1 MTSTAVTE
9 APAER
14 PSALKSSRDWWV
26 EASTIFGCLLLP
38 IGLLS
43 TNITLNLP
51 IPETMPLAFLAVG
64 LAYVWFRRSI
74 QIPNAAI
81 VVVIVGAYGF
91 AGILGYE
98 PLDGLRVLT
107 AAAVFLIAFQLCAD
121 RLLVSRACEVSIYVL
136 TGFRA
141 LSIIAP
147 APIASF
153 YEVLGLRSADLY
165 GGGVAILFQEP
176 SYLATAVFSM
186 WAIAKSG
193 RQESRLE
200 FSMVDVCSVA
210 ILLLS
215 GSVSAALYGVAGVAI
230 LVRNRWLPIAV
241 LCLSLVAVAASFAAF
256 ENTRLGAFLNAVS
269 NLAEHSTIEDAVVAF
284 SLLDP
289 SASYR
294 MSMGFVAVSAG
305 LREPLGHMQLDMS
318 RDTAYVESLDEYG
331 VLSSNKLIDDF
342 FGNLQANSVPL
353 QMLYFGGIPLFLV
366 VMMVACKA
374 LWRLW
379 QSRRRDANYLLVI
392 AAIASGCVVQSVMTS
407 PFLYLALAWG
417 LSAYVR
423 RSEVGVGT

>member
-1 MTSTAVTE
+1 VSSTALTE
-9 APAER
+9 APGER
-14 PSALKSSRDWWV
+14 PPALNSPRDWWV
-26 EASTIFGCLLLP
+26 EASKIFGCLLLP
-38 IGLLS
+38 LGLLS
-43 TNITLNLP
+43 TNITLRLP

-74 QIPNAAI
+74 QIPSAAI

-147 APIASF
+147 APMATL

-176 SYLATAVFSM
+176 SYLASAVLAM

-200 FSMVDVCSVA
+200 FSTVDVCSVA

-241 LCLSLVAVAASFAAF
+241 FCLSLVAVAASFAAF
-256 ENTRLGAFLNAVS
+256 ENTRLGAFLNAAS

-305 LREPLGHMQLDMS
+305 LREPLGHLQLDMS

-331 VLSSNKLIDDF
+331 VLSSNQLIDDF

-353 QMLYFGGIPLFLV
+353 QMLYFGGIPLLV
-366 VMMVACKA
+366 ALMVVVCTA

-379 QSRRRDANYLLVI
+379 RSRKCDANYLLVI
-392 AAIASGCVVQSVMTS
+392 ASIVSGCAIQSLMTS
-407 PFLYLALAWG
+407 PFLYLAIAWG
-417 LSAYVR
+417 LGTNAN
-423 RSEVGVGT
+423 RSHAGPRA